1 MKMLK
6 SLFLILAVSFVAFV
20 GCKKS
25 DPSQESAQAYHGIQ
39 VDWTKFD
46 AEFANA
52 GPDVQGSVTSVKRF
66 FRYAQFP
73 EALVELDKL
82 SNIPNLT
89 DPQKKLVNDLIEQ
102 TKKAIEKAP
111 PPER

>member
-1 MKMLK
+1 MKATHV
-6 SLFLILAVSFVAFV
+6 FLLVLTSCLLGLAA
-20 GCKKS
+20 CNKT
-25 DPSQESAQAYHGIQ
+25 DPAKQSAQAYHGIQ

-46 AEFANA
+46 AEFASA
-52 GPDVQGSVTSVKRF
+52 GPDVQGSINLLKRF

-82 SNIPNLT
+82 SNNSGLT
-89 DPQKKLVNDLIEQ
+89 EPQKKLVNDLIEQ

-111 PPER
+111 PPAQ